1 MTAGNHKGFL
11 QMKDSIY
18 YGPEDD
24 GITLLFFFHYNFYGL
39 CRIFR

>member
-24 GITLLFFFHYNFYGL
+24 GITLLFFFPLQLLWFVSY
-39 CRIFR
+39 I